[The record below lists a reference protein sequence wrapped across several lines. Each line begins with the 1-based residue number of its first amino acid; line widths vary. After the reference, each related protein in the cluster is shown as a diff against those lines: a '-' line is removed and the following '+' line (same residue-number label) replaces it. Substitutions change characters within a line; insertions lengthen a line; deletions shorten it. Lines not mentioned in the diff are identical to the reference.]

1 MKLEKIFENDYFII
15 YKDNKGYD
23 FVYDIEN
30 KQDEEITIF
39 LTEYEEN
46 ITIKDWIGLFESD
59 YYVVES
65 IINGNYEI
73 KEF

>member
-30 KQDEEITIF
+30 KQDKEITIF
-39 LTEYEEN
+39 LTEYEEE
-46 ITIKDWIGLFESD
+46 ITIKKWLGLFESD
-59 YYVVES
+59 FYIIEN
-65 IINGNYEI
+65 IINGNFEI
-73 KEF
+73 KEV